1 MYIITILYPND
12 EGATFDREYYRE
24 THLSLVNKAFMP
36 FGLGYG
42 SVLMG
47 EESIDGAPP
56 PFLVT
61 TTLSFP
67 TEEQARA
74 AMASDDAK
82 AVVADISNFTN
93 MSPYIQFNTAVP

>member
-12 EGATFDREYYRE
+12 EGSTFDREYYRE
-24 THLSLVNKAFMP
+24 THLALVNKAFTP

-47 EESIDGAPP
+47 EESADGAPP

-61 TTLSFP
+61 TILSFP

-74 AMASDDAK
+74 AMASDGAQTLI
-82 AVVADISNFTN
+82 ADIANFTN
-93 MSPYIQFNTAVP
+93 VAPYVQFNTAVP